1 MYSNIEYKNAQNG
14 DEAMDGTQ
22 PRQEP
27 SLAQVQE
34 RKELK
39 RRYSIYNNEI
49 LLHWMEA
56 VTGSHREAMV
66 EILRERG
73 AL

>member
-1 MYSNIEYKNAQNG
+1 
-14 DEAMDGTQ
+14 MDATRPG
-22 PRQEP
+22 QEP

-34 RKELK
+34 LKELK

-56 VTGSHREAMV
+56 VTGSHREAME

>member
-1 MYSNIEYKNAQNG
+1 MDSIRPHQ
-14 DEAMDGTQ
+14 EA
-22 PRQEP
+22 

-49 LLHWMEA
+49 LLHWMAA
-56 VTGSHREAMV
+56 VTGSHREAMA
-66 EILRERG
+66 EILKERG

>member
-1 MYSNIEYKNAQNG
+1 
-14 DEAMDGTQ
+14 MDDIQ
-22 PRQEP
+22 PRREP
-27 SLAQVQE
+27 PLAQVQE
-34 RKELK
+34 IKELK

-49 LLHWMEA
+49 LLRWMEA
-56 VTGSHREAMV
+56 VTGSHREAMA

>member
-1 MYSNIEYKNAQNG
+1 
-14 DEAMDGTQ
+14 MDDIQ
-22 PRQEP
+22 PCRDP
-27 SLAQVQE
+27 PLAQVQE
-34 RKELK
+34 IKELK

-49 LLHWMEA
+49 LLRWMEA
-56 VTGSHREAMV
+56 VTGSHREAMA

>member
-1 MYSNIEYKNAQNG
+1 
-14 DEAMDGTQ
+14 MDATQ

-34 RKELK
+34 LKELK

-56 VTGSHREAMV
+56 VTGSHREAMAGV
-66 EILRERG
+66 LKERG

>member
-1 MYSNIEYKNAQNG
+1 
-14 DEAMDGTQ
+14 MDDIQ
-22 PRQEP
+22 PRRGP
-27 SLAQVQE
+27 PLAQVQE
-34 RKELK
+34 MKELK

-49 LLHWMEA
+49 LLRWMEA
-56 VTGSHREAMV
+56 VTGSHREAMA